1 MIEISPGVFV
11 NPQHVTHLCPPPSRR
26 GYHSVPDG
34 YECAVYVI
42 GQTEPL
48 FAEGSTKKM
57 AKRIGG
63 VL

>member
-1 MIEISPGVFV
+1 MTPKEATDFLR
-11 NPQHVTHLCPPPSRR
+11 T
-26 GYHSVPDG
+26 
-34 YECAVYVI
+34 AVYVI